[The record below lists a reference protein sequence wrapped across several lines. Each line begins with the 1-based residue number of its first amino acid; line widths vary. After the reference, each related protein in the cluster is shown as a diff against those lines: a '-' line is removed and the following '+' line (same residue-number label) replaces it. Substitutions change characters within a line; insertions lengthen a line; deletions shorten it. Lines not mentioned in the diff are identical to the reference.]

1 MSANASNPSFE
12 EVMADLKLQAKSSTN
27 VLSTIVVEFADRQLP
42 QVHALNGL
50 RETFKDS
57 AVRRRAEVHVLDC
70 LHIASDA
77 LNSEM

>member
-1 MSANASNPSFE
+1 
-12 EVMADLKLQAKSSTN
+12 MADLKLQAKSSAN
-27 VLSTIVVEFADRQLP
+27 VLSNTVIESADGQLP

-77 LNSEM
+77 LNSKT

>member
-1 MSANASNPSFE
+1 
-12 EVMADLKLQAKSSTN
+12 MAVLKLQARSPANVTTN
-27 VLSTIVVEFADRQLP
+27 AVVESIDGQLP

-57 AVRRRAEVHVLDC
+57 TVRRRAEVHVLDC

-77 LNSEM
+77 LNSET